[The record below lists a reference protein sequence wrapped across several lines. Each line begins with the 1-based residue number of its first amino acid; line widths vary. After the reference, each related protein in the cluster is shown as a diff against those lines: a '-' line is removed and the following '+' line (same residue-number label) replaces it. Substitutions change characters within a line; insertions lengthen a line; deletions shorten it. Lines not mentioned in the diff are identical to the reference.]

1 MFCNWNNYLFNWY
14 AYSFK
19 IVDEDIDM
27 SKIGIGNDGVEEEQ
41 PTVAEVIDE
50 RPDSVRLMEE
60 YSSNTKWKK
69 IVNGNCYSF
78 SGG

>member
-1 MFCNWNNYLFNWY
+1 
-14 AYSFK
+14 
-19 IVDEDIDM
+19 M
-27 SKIGIGNDGVEEEQ
+27 SKIGIGNDGIEEEQ